1 MLALVKPVKCK
12 AFGVNVD
19 TGSFRTAD
27 PYGDLA
33 RIVPYGVVS
42 QVKTEIAP
50 GGKKEEA
57 DLARLIKM
65 LKDAN
70 FHGFVAAEY
79 EASEDPK
86 VAVPRHV
93 RNCGSSLDEDR
104 SHRTHRSHRAF
115 SPAPAP
121 PAPDREQP

>member
-1 MLALVKPVKCK
+1 MRRSEWSPRSRSGETAAKSTACSWPWRTTAVLPPEQMLALVKPVKCK

-50 GGKKEEA
+50 GGKK
-57 DLARLIKM
+57 RKRT
-65 LKDAN
+65 
-70 FHGFVAAEY
+70 
-79 EASEDPK
+79 S
-86 VAVPRHV
+86 R
-93 RNCGSSLDEDR
+93 GSSR
-104 SHRTHRSHRAF
+104 C
-115 SPAPAP
+115 
-121 PAPDREQP
+121 